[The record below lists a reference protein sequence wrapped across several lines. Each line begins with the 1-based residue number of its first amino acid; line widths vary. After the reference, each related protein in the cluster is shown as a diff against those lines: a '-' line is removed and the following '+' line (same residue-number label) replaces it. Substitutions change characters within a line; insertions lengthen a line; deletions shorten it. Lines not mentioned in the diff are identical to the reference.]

1 MKKNNNLR
9 IDKIS
14 LTEAGAYYCWKDEG
28 SQAHATDDTII
39 SRIDL
44 IVVALTDAKYGMV
57 HKLLVKKH
65 LNSVFLKFP
74 EL

>member
-14 LTEAGAYYCWKDEG
+14 LTEAGHYYCWKDEG

-44 IVVALTDAKYGMV
+44 IVVALTDAKYGTA
-57 HKLLVKKH
+57 HNLWLIILVD
-65 LNSVFLKFP
+65 LNNLFL
-74 EL
+74 

>member
-44 IVVALTDAKYGMV
+44 IVVALTDAKYGTA
-57 HKLLVKKH
+57 HKLLVK
-65 LNSVFLKFP
+65 NISIVCS
-74 EL
+74 

>member
-14 LTEAGAYYCWKDEG
+14 MAEAGSYFCWKDVG

-39 SRIDL
+39 SRIEL
-44 IVVALTDAKYGMV
+44 IVVALTDAKYGTA
-57 HKLLVKKH
+57 HI
-65 LNSVFLKFP
+65 NFSDYQ
-74 EL
+74 